1 MSIIQNKTE
10 ANAFLGNDQ
19 IDFINSPQIMEENN
33 NKVSMKTDIKHIKQ
47 YDETNLE
54 EGKIRFRIRYIKSKL
69 AEKEHTSRFHSKS
82 VYRPMGNKPKINC
95 DTSLVKTEPVTQDV
109 KVIDEEKEIRKYNS
123 LFLKKAEKSIFS
135 FNLKKYEDSYNVLLV
150 NGIIKNI
157 AEFGEFLLVV
167 DGFDKYI
174 MGEFLSKQKPPNDND
189 EVLLSFINCMNFK
202 DKPFLSSLRFLLSRL
217 NLPKDANLILNI
229 IDKFSTR
236 FFEANK
242 EGKLYKDANAIY
254 LLASSVLALNTMFTR
269 KDIKNMVIMKKEEF
283 VSMNTDVDPKTSEQ
297 IYIELQKQPID
308 MKHNYNEL
316 MYRRLTQI
324 VSEKQN
330 SSSINNDEPEA
341 VDRKERISFVIPS
354 NFSSFTATDK
364 ELLLNGEMFV
374 KYRISGSPHNRFV
387 YLTKDLKRLI
397 WERNKTYNNNSSH
410 FIDVNDIIDIYL
422 GTSNSQVF
430 RNNNI
435 PFELDSTCF
444 TIQTVHRTID
454 LSNEHQEIVFKWFK
468 ALKALITQLKSQKD
482 YYKKKNQKEKV
493 IQTKDALKCIWK
505 DEILPNWICYRSY
518 FRELNSDESKKTE
531 GLTLSIILDKIEERR
546 DSHGTDKYLTIGEFA
561 YVLYFGIP
569 KWARQKIWFILLRN
583 ICGINENLFDFYLT
597 KIEKVN
603 FYEADKRYHLDVN
616 TSICPDYTL
625 NKMIIDI
632 IKVKDYYIDQIVSE
646 KMDEIVVMRD
656 LFKIVR
662 IFKIYR
668 PDILYNKYISYMS
681 MLFLLNQEDYY
692 NSFINLV
699 NLIFPRFILKFLLRD
714 EETIQNYI
722 AFFDQLKH
730 TYLPNIEAHFKKLE
744 ISTALYFEKW
754 FESLFVKVFKYKMVL
769 RIWDRFI
776 LKGECV
782 LFQVALAL
790 ISIQQNE
797 LVTLP
802 ISEVFQRLKRLPQK
816 YSDSDFFKK
825 MEEFKIEQEFIRWKN
840 ENQIAK
846 EKGLLFQLYMDD
858 LV

>member
-69 AEKEHTSRFHSKS
+69 TVKEHTSRFHSKS

-297 IYIELQKQPID
+297 I
-308 MKHNYNEL
+308 
-316 MYRRLTQI
+316 
-324 VSEKQN
+324 
-330 SSSINNDEPEA
+330 
-341 VDRKERISFVIPS
+341 
-354 NFSSFTATDK
+354 
-364 ELLLNGEMFV
+364 
-374 KYRISGSPHNRFV
+374 
-387 YLTKDLKRLI
+387 
-397 WERNKTYNNNSSH
+397 
-410 FIDVNDIIDIYL
+410 
-422 GTSNSQVF
+422 
-430 RNNNI
+430 
-435 PFELDSTCF
+435 
-444 TIQTVHRTID
+444 
-454 LSNEHQEIVFKWFK
+454 
-468 ALKALITQLKSQKD
+468 
-482 YYKKKNQKEKV
+482 
-493 IQTKDALKCIWK
+493 
-505 DEILPNWICYRSY
+505 
-518 FRELNSDESKKTE
+518 
-531 GLTLSIILDKIEERR
+531 
-546 DSHGTDKYLTIGEFA
+546 
-561 YVLYFGIP
+561 
-569 KWARQKIWFILLRN
+569 
-583 ICGINENLFDFYLT
+583 
-597 KIEKVN
+597 
-603 FYEADKRYHLDVN
+603 
-616 TSICPDYTL
+616 
-625 NKMIIDI
+625 
-632 IKVKDYYIDQIVSE
+632 
-646 KMDEIVVMRD
+646 
-656 LFKIVR
+656 
-662 IFKIYR
+662 
-668 PDILYNKYISYMS
+668 
-681 MLFLLNQEDYY
+681 
-692 NSFINLV
+692 
-699 NLIFPRFILKFLLRD
+699 
-714 EETIQNYI
+714 
-722 AFFDQLKH
+722 
-730 TYLPNIEAHFKKLE
+730 
-744 ISTALYFEKW
+744 
-754 FESLFVKVFKYKMVL
+754 
-769 RIWDRFI
+769 
-776 LKGECV
+776 
-782 LFQVALAL
+782 
-790 ISIQQNE
+790 
-797 LVTLP
+797 
-802 ISEVFQRLKRLPQK
+802 
-816 YSDSDFFKK
+816 
-825 MEEFKIEQEFIRWKN
+825 
-840 ENQIAK
+840 
-846 EKGLLFQLYMDD
+846 
-858 LV
+858 